1 MKIGYAN
8 ILQAFNPK
16 CVGSKVTNREF
27 FLASVKQAVEGFDF
41 DAQRTPGQGYLPL
54 SKAATHYVSAGVGR
68 KTLTDDMG
76 KADRPVDHFVLRSWR
91 GQVKAFLKRE
101 FAAKVDSVAVV
112 VYTRAAYMCDPDVQ
126 ADEDEKVRVNHEELS
141 HVIVAV
147 LASAGPKSPLSPG
160 RLVSNLAG
168 GNKDALTWT
177 ADEIRAKAV
186 ESSAYASEWGVVAD

>member
-8 ILQAFNPK
+8 ILQAFDPE

-27 FLASVKQAVEGFDF
+27 FLASVKQAVEAFDF

-54 SKAATHYVSAGVGR
+54 SPNAVNYVSAGVGR
-68 KTLTDDMG
+68 HVSE
-76 KADRPVDHFVLRSWR
+76 PESYVLRSWR
-91 GQVKAFLKRE
+91 GSVHAYLKRNL
-101 FAAKVDSVAVV
+101 AAKVDSVAVV
-112 VYTRAAYMCDPDVQ
+112 VYTAWAYLHDPDV
-126 ADEDEKVRVNHEELS
+126 AEDLEETRRIMLS
-141 HVIVAV
+141 DITHVIVAV
-147 LASAGPKSPLSPG
+147 LASAGPESPLSPG